1 MSLLLIFFFNLTP
14 LVFNVSNLDPDPQPC
29 SRHLRA
35 EVTISRH
42 LFVPLSPEVT
52 IRPKALQ
59 GEVNWAMGAEAAI
72 APSQRCGNLIRSQA
86 ASMPEERKVPVLG

>member
-1 MSLLLIFFFNLTP
+1 MYPIWIRIHNPAHVTWE
-14 LVFNVSNLDPDPQPC
+14 V
-29 SRHLRA
+29 R
-35 EVTISRH
+35 VTISRH

-52 IRPKALQ
+52 IRPKASQ